1 MSCLPRRAVGCG
13 GVDNRSL
20 TAICAICRHQPLA
33 SALPRRAAATGL
45 RAAEAEAAA
54 RPTWTDPRGSGL
66 VCRPA
71 GKSARCSVTLRPRKR
86 EPGLSASFRHQP
98 PALSAFY
105 MRREPNGALAVC
117 AALGARPTARAWH
130 GDMVKWCSI
139 ASFVLAERTEDGRAS
154 VPKERGA
161 FHWRLYAH
169 RSFGHSSPLL
179 CSALLCSALL
189 CSALLSSPL
198 LSSPFLSFNVPA
210 GSFGLVRVC
219 TPVTASQYP
228 MQRTL
233 GHRQRA
239 VLWYATAESSA
250 QEAHASRIAA
260 EARTTRLQEENDILS
275 AQINRLR

>member
-1 MSCLPRRAVGCG
+1 MCYLPPSA
-13 GVDNRSL
+13 
-20 TAICAICRHQPLA
+20 LA

-45 RAAEAEAAA
+45 RAAEAEAAV

-98 PALSAFY
+98 PALSAFC
-105 MRREPNGALAVC
+105 MRRELNGALAVC

-179 CSALLCSALL
+179 
-189 CSALLSSPL
+189 SSPL
-198 LSSPFLSFNVPA
+198 LSFSFVQRPCR
-210 GSFGLVRVC
+210 LVR
-219 TPVTASQYP
+219 P
-228 MQRTL
+228 
-233 GHRQRA
+233 RA
-239 VLWYATAESSA
+239 RPHTRHSISIPHATHTGPSPKSSA
-250 QEAHASRIAA
+250 MVCHR
-260 EARTTRLQEENDILS
+260 
-275 AQINRLR
+275 